1 MFCVI
6 KSMRFFSNKSELRT
20 GYSFFKEAFNWV
32 QTYGQ
37 GSTDQDPGWVGKSK
51 NLRSRTRTKDIRE
64 IADRTGPY
72 KFGGPLAPPCVC
84 VLCYTEMIFLFFRN
98 FGRVFFWW
106 TLKMILGIFS
116 RKMKIVWSLLSTL
129 SFPEV
134 WKSVG
139 AEIFRKFWKLFC
151 ITGVILRSEPGPD
164 GQVGRWRPRGHHTR
178 LDKGQVQLWLNRHIE
193 KDYRP
198 ALYKVAGLSDNIGAV
213 LNSI

>member
-1 MFCVI
+1 MVRDPLT
-6 KSMRFFSNKSELRT
+6 KT
-20 GYSFFKEAFNWV
+20 
-32 QTYGQ
+32 
-37 GSTDQDPGWVGKSK
+37 QDWAGKSK
-51 NLRSRTRTKDIRE
+51 TVGRGRSRHIRRTKNIRE
-64 IADRTGPY
+64 ISDRTGP
-72 KFGGPLAPPCVC
+72 GPEKMA
-84 VLCYTEMIFLFFRN
+84 VLGSLLVLYYRNALSGPITEMIFFIFPK
-98 FGRVFFWW
+98 FWQGFFFWW
-106 TLKMILGIFS
+106 ILKMILGIFS

-151 ITGVILRSEPGPD
+151 ITGVIPRSEPGPD
-164 GQVGRWRPRGHHTR
+164 GQMGRWRPRGHHTR

-213 LNSI
+213 LDPI